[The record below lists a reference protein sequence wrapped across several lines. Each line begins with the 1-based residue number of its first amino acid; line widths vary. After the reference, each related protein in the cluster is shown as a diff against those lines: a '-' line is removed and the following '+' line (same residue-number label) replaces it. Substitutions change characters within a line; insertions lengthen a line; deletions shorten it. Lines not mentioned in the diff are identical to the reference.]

1 MIQLI
6 TFDFWATLYAPRD
19 EAQLDGMRQR
29 RYTVVR
35 DLLTAAGF
43 GVDTETVRRTW
54 EALTDRGIR
63 ETTISTPALV
73 DALCDG
79 LAIDPP
85 PDIRRR
91 LVREIHEVAS
101 RVQWR
106 RAPGVAGVLRHL
118 RQKGYRLGV
127 VSNTGFPAGQ
137 VLRQVLAADGMLLY
151 FEAFAFSDEL
161 GIRKPNPEI
170 FRPVLERLGVEPA
183 AAAHIGDRPGVDVAG
198 AHAAGMR
205 AIRYAGLHDE
215 PGPPEAEAVIHD
227 FRELPAVLESLE
239 H

>member
-6 TFDFWATLYAPRD
+6 TFDFWATLYIPRD
-19 EAQLDGMRQR
+19 EAQLNTVRQARFAAIHEVLAEAGFQVNADAIR
-29 RYTVVR
+29 RAWE
-35 DLLTAAGF
+35 LLTEN
-43 GVDTETVRRTW
+43 GV
-54 EALTDRGIR
+54 R

-73 DALCDG
+73 NGLCET
-79 LAIDPP
+79 LSIELDPQ
-85 PDIRRR
+85 IRQR
-91 LVREIHEVAS
+91 LVRVIHEVAG

-106 RAPGVAGVLRHL
+106 RAPGVGGILRHL
-118 RQKGYRLGV
+118 RQQGYRLGV

-170 FRPVLERLGVEPA
+170 FHSVLQRVGVEPSA
-183 AAAHIGDRPGVDVAG
+183 AVHIGDRPRVDVAG

-205 AIRYAGLHDE
+205 AIRYAGLHNE

-227 FRELPAVLESLE
+227 FRELPEVLAKWR
-239 H
+239 